1 MHIRLK
7 FAIIKNIMKVFIIHS
22 GKDREEVEAI
32 IENKLKKQLDNIE
45 ILILNYIFI
54 FWKFIAKKKIKQSD
68 LVLFFVGETSHESKN
83 IDWEIKTA
91 LELKKDIY
99 IFKLNDNNKLNS
111 MLETTKGNVII
122 DDAIDLDDKRR
133 G

>member
-1 MHIRLK
+1 
-7 FAIIKNIMKVFIIHS
+7 MKVFIIHS

-83 IDWEIKTA
+83 IDWELITA
-91 LELKKDIY
+91 LKFKKVIH
-99 IFKLNDNNKLNS
+99 IIKLNDNYKLNS
-111 MLETTKGNVII
+111 ILEATNNGEKTIKGKII
-122 DDAIDLDDKRR
+122 TLD
-133 G
+133 